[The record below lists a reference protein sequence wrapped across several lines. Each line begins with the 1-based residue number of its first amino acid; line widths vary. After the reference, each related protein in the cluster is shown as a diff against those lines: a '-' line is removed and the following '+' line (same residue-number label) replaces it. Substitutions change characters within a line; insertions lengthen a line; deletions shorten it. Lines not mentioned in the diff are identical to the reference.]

1 MNLDQKNIIIFE
13 SKYQLERYK
22 ASNPSFF
29 EDLEVLTDLEIL
41 PYDNFS
47 PDPSLL
53 GKRIETLR
61 SLIEDEVSLVCTASS
76 IIQPLFDKKYIFEK
90 TFEISKNQQIDLS
103 RLTKFLIN
111 SGYERADLVVKN
123 GQYAVRGSVID
134 IFPSNSK
141 LPIRIDLFDDEVIS
155 IKYFKNE
162 DQITFKEID
171 SYKCI
176 AAKGYE
182 LTNES
187 IDIFKKNFDEPFS
200 DSACFPLLAISKFAK
215 EKVDVVQVDK
225 FLESHFGNAPAH
237 PDSSP
242 NEDDD
247 IPPRPPVHPLRG
259 AQLARGSLW
268 RFVYLDSICQL
279 RAQLKGLFRRWVHG
293 SHQEGDDEYDNNDK
307 NEVKSGEN
315 CISGRYGRV

>member
-13 SKYQLERYK
+13 SKYQLDRYE
-22 ASNPSFF
+22 ASDPSFF

-187 IDIFKKNFDEPFS
+187 INIFKKNWRNGISIYEEGCICLYFILS
-200 DSACFPLLAISKFAK
+200 IFPCPLCVYLFITVFT
-215 EKVDVVQVDK
+215 
-225 FLESHFGNAPAH
+225 P
-237 PDSSP
+237 PDSP
-242 NEDDD
+242 GTV
-247 IPPRPPVHPLRG
+247 IP
-259 AQLARGSLW
+259 
-268 RFVYLDSICQL
+268 FV
-279 RAQLKGLFRRWVHG
+279 RLFLL
-293 SHQEGDDEYDNNDK
+293 
-307 NEVKSGEN
+307 
-315 CISGRYGRV
+315 

>member
-13 SKYQLERYK
+13 SKNQLDRYK

-29 EDLEVLTDLEIL
+29 EDLEVLPDLEIL

-61 SLIEDEVSLVCTASS
+61 SLIEDEVSLACTASS

-187 IDIFKKNFDEPFS
+187 IDIFKKNWRNTFQS
-200 DSACFPLLAISKFAK
+200 D
-215 EKVDVVQVDK
+215 
-225 FLESHFGNAPAH
+225 G
-237 PDSSP
+237 
-242 NEDDD
+242 
-247 IPPRPPVHPLRG
+247 PV
-259 AQLARGSLW
+259 
-268 RFVYLDSICQL
+268 FDSI
-279 RAQLKGLFRRWVHG
+279 LKG
-293 SHQEGDDEYDNNDK
+293 K
-307 NEVKSGEN
+307 NLE
-315 CISGRYGRV
+315 